1 MKRIRKST
9 LALLGVREVV
19 VKHLIT
25 AVFLAIVF
33 TLTTAYSQGCE
44 CPNAKPCAKSC
55 PKACAGANTANTAND
70 GFFIKDND
78 RVVFLGDSIT
88 QQRLYTTYIEAYALT
103 RFPEYK
109 LTFRNT
115 GWNRDTAWL
124 RKRCWTDEVKLL
136 AATGETLDKIVT
148 ESVSKG
154 LERDVLPLKP
164 TVVTVNF
171 GMNDHGYEA
180 FRPDRFRVYQRSQEE
195 IVRTLKKNGARV
207 ALLTPQPIEDVK
219 HGLNKDPR
227 NQSLRK
233 FSDGLK
239 EIAAAEGAEFVD
251 QFDPYMEVI
260 SKRSEGQVTTIG
272 EGDTVHPGPCG
283 HTVMA
288 WAILKELQAPALV
301 SSVFVDTSVKGD
313 NALTKK
319 MVMENCTVSN
329 VSYKDGVLAFDR
341 LDHALPMPIDRRAL
355 NALNLA
361 SISCDLNRYLVCV
374 KGLADGQYDVL
385 IDGKSVVTITSKA
398 GKAFTNLAK
407 VATPASAQADKL
419 LALVFKKND
428 VYLNRWR
435 NVQLKGGNAAAL
447 AGLDKQI
454 ADFEKQINELR
465 KPLSHHFEIK
475 PLE

>member
-1 MKRIRKST
+1 MKRVRKMT
-9 LALLGVREVV
+9 LLLLGVKELVKHHITIALLG
-19 VKHLIT
+19 
-25 AVFLAIVF
+25 IVF
-33 TLTTAYSQGCE
+33 TLSTAYSQRDEG
-44 CPNAKPCAKSC
+44 PDA
-55 PKACAGANTANTAND
+55 KACAGANTPHD
-70 GFFIKDND
+70 DFFIKDND

-109 LTFRNT
+109 LIFRNT

-124 RKRCWTDEVKLL
+124 CKRWWTDETKLF
-136 AATGETLDKIVT
+136 AATGETLDKIVA
-148 ESVSKG
+148 ESVNKG

-180 FRPDRFRVYQRSQEE
+180 FRPARFRVYKRSQGE

-207 ALLTPQPIEDVK
+207 ALLTPQPIEDLK
-219 HGLNKDPR
+219 QGLNKDPR

-251 QFDPYMEVI
+251 QFDPYMEI
-260 SKRSEGQVTTIG
+260 IGKRSEGQKATIG

-283 HTVMA
+283 HTLMA
-288 WAILKELQAPALV
+288 WAILKELQAPSLV
-301 SSVFVDTSVKGD
+301 SSVIIDTSVKRD
-313 NALTKK
+313 NALTEK
-319 MVMENCTVSN
+319 MVTKNCTVSN

-341 LDHALPMPIDRRAL
+341 LDHALPMPIDSRAL
-355 NALNLA
+355 NALSLA
-361 SISCDLNRYLVCV
+361 SITCDLNRYLFCV
-374 KGLADGQYDVL
+374 KGLADGEYDLV
-385 IDGKSVVTITSKA
+385 IDGKSVVTITSKEGRA
-398 GKAFTNLAK
+398 CANLAE

-419 LALVFKKND
+419 LILVFKKND
-428 VYLNRWR
+428 IYLSRWR
-435 NVQLKGGNAAAL
+435 NVQLKGGNAAAM
-447 AGLDKQI
+447 AELDKQI
-454 ADFEKQINELR
+454 ADFEKEINELR
-465 KPLSHHFEIK
+465 EPLSHHFEIK

>member
-1 MKRIRKST
+1 M
-9 LALLGVREVV
+9 
-19 VKHLIT
+19 
-25 AVFLAIVF
+25 
-33 TLTTAYSQGCE
+33 
-44 CPNAKPCAKSC
+44 
-55 PKACAGANTANTAND
+55 
-70 GFFIKDND
+70 
-78 RVVFLGDSIT
+78 FLGDSIT

-124 RKRCWTDEVKLL
+124 KKRWWTDEAKLF
-136 AATGETLDKIVT
+136 AATGDILDKIVA

-171 GMNDHGYEA
+171 GMNDHGYQA
-180 FRPDRFRVYQRSQEE
+180 FCPDRFRVYKRSQEE
-195 IVRTLKKNGARV
+195 IVRVLKKNGARV
-207 ALLTPQPIEDVK
+207 ALLTPQPIEDLK
-219 HGLNKDPR
+219 QGLDKDPR
-227 NQSLRK
+227 NQALRK

-239 EIAAAEGAEFVD
+239 AVAAAEGAAFAD
-251 QFDPYMEVI
+251 QFGPFMEVI
-260 SKRSEGQVTTIG
+260 CKRSEGQTQNIG

-288 WAILKELQAPALV
+288 WAILKALQAPALV
-301 SSVFVDTSVKGD
+301 SSVVIDTSAKRD
-313 NALTKK
+313 TPSAKK
-319 MVMENCTVSN
+319 IVTENCTVSN
-329 VSYKDGVLAFDR
+329 MSYKDGVLAFDR
-341 LDHALPMPIDRRAL
+341 LDKALPMPIDKRAL

-361 SISCDLNRYLVCV
+361 SITCDLNRYLVCV
-374 KGLADGQYDVL
+374 KGLADGEYDVL

-398 GKAFTNLAK
+398 GKACTNLAK
-407 VATPASAQADKL
+407 VTTPASAQADKL

-428 VYLNRWR
+428 IYLNRWR

-465 KPLSHHFEIK
+465 KPLRHHFEIK
-475 PLE
+475 PQRNIEL

>member
-1 MKRIRKST
+1 
-9 LALLGVREVV
+9 VREVV
-19 VKHLIT
+19 VKQLIP
-25 AVFLAIVF
+25 AAFLAIVL
-33 TLTTAYSQGCE
+33 TLSTAYSQDCDYSDAE
-44 CPNAKPCAKSC
+44 SC
-55 PKACAGANTANTAND
+55 PEAGAGANATD
-70 GFFIKDND
+70 GGFFVRDND

-124 RKRCWTDEVKLL
+124 KKRWWTDEAKLF
-136 AATGETLDKIVT
+136 AATGDILDKIVA

-171 GMNDHGYEA
+171 GMNDHGYQA
-180 FRPDRFRVYQRSQEE
+180 FCPDRFRVYKRSQEE
-195 IVRTLKKNGARV
+195 IVRVLKKNGARV
-207 ALLTPQPIEDVK
+207 ALLTPQPIEDLK
-219 HGLNKDPR
+219 QGLDKDPR
-227 NQSLRK
+227 NQALRK

-239 EIAAAEGAEFVD
+239 AVAAAEGAAFAD
-251 QFDPYMEVI
+251 QFGPFMEVI
-260 SKRSEGQVTTIG
+260 CKRSEGQTQNIG

-288 WAILKELQAPALV
+288 WAILKALQAPALV
-301 SSVFVDTSVKGD
+301 SSVVIDTSAKRD
-313 NALTKK
+313 TPSAKK
-319 MVMENCTVSN
+319 IVTENCTVSN
-329 VSYKDGVLAFDR
+329 MSYKDGVLAFDR
-341 LDHALPMPIDRRAL
+341 LDKALPMPIDKRAL

-361 SISCDLNRYLVCV
+361 SITCDLNRYLVCV
-374 KGLADGQYDVL
+374 KGLADGEYDVL

-398 GKAFTNLAK
+398 GKACTNLAK
-407 VATPASAQADKL
+407 VTTPASAQADKL

-428 VYLNRWR
+428 IYLNRWR

-465 KPLSHHFEIK
+465 KPLRHHFEIK
-475 PLE
+475 PQRNIEL